1 MKVIATKPFLKEMG
15 RERGIRRDLSLIL
28 DGILDIFCSDVKVIR
43 MVMKISAI
51 LVAKYI

>member
-1 MKVIATKPFLKEMG
+1 MG
-15 RERGIRRDLSLIL
+15 REKGIRRDLSLIL
-28 DGILDIFCSDVKVIR
+28 DGILDIFCSDVKVIP

>member
-1 MKVIATKPFLKEMG
+1 MG

-28 DGILDIFCSDVKVIR
+28 DGILDIFCSDVKVIL